1 MMIPLKMTAPNH
13 LPVIPRLTT
22 SKQLTRNPNGQ
33 CELDGIAALFDE
45 RSGSDLSA
53 YDESHGDDN
62 RELARSESNSEND
75 NTELSFRDFERAD
88 ENNEATATAAPDD
101 SKCEL
106 DGNSSLFD
114 ERIGSD
120 LSATMNP
127 AVMMIGNQLEANSTV
142 NYVRAIPRV
151 LMTIPKQLPRNPN
164 CQTILFANLMA
175 PCHYL
180 MNTGGLNWVTMVCAV
195 ISMQGIKGNLL
206 GLALS
211 IRWSVNI
218 I

>member
-1 MMIPLKMTAPNH
+1 M
-13 LPVIPRLTT
+13 
-22 SKQLTRNPNGQ
+22 
-33 CELDGIAALFDE
+33 C
-45 RSGSDLSA
+45 A